1 MSYSFTIRAS
11 SKQSARALLSDKLD
25 ELVTLQAIRW
35 RDAGAIRVGALAV
48 LEAIEDD
55 PTHDVTVTCS
65 GYAGTEGAGLRY
77 LTTNCRAGLAKR
89 SAE

>member
-1 MSYSFTIRAS
+1 MPYSFTIRAS
-11 SKQSARALLSDKLD
+11 SKQSARTLLSNKLD

-48 LEAIEDD
+48 LESIEDD

-89 SAE
+89 A